1 MQECGRNEYCQVATN
16 NLSRTHATPT
26 KIAPALT
33 AETLVSSLNFAFF
46 SANSQISTQMSACGG
61 YSLLNCH
68 IIFNCQPHI
77 KINISQ
83 QEQSNGLF

>member
-1 MQECGRNEYCQVATN
+1 
-16 NLSRTHATPT
+16 
-26 KIAPALT
+26 
-33 AETLVSSLNFAFF
+33 
-46 SANSQISTQMSACGG
+46 MSACGG

-83 QEQSNGLF
+83 QEQSNGLFKHFHGVRYVLFAKNYQNVSWKVQISFYYTQHFMTRLTAAVLLCHKW